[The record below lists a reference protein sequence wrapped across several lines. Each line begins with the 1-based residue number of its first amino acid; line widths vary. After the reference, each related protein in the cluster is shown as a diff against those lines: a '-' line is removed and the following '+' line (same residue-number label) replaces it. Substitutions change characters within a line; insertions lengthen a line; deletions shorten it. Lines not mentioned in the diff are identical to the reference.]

1 MVVLEKYLLHIKIR
15 LKKSE
20 SNLIFKIFFWS
31 NLPSL
36 DPLFYKWG
44 SESYLLHSEGVN
56 LIYYKKEW
64 KYGLGVGHF
73 ERVEETD
80 TFLWLISSRL
90 SSLYFFLLL
99 RLCQMFK
106 NKFIIFF
113 LLHTSSPSFLLG
125 IKRFKKKHCLRR
137 WVISFCL
144 GVDNKNLE

>member
-1 MVVLEKYLLHIKIR
+1 MVVLEKYLLHIKRR

-20 SNLIFKIFFWS
+20 SNSFKNLQSPFLLNPIFKRFFWS

-36 DPLFYKWG
+36 DPLFYKLE
-44 SESYLLHSEGVN
+44 SEFYLLHSEGGN

-90 SSLYFFLLL
+90 SSLYLFYYCDCAKCLKINLFFS
-99 RLCQMFK
+99 F
-106 NKFIIFF
+106 
-113 LLHTSSPSFLLG
+113 SSTMSPNHFYWG
-125 IKRFKKKHCLRR
+125 
-137 WVISFCL
+137 
-144 GVDNKNLE
+144 

>member
-1 MVVLEKYLLHIKIR
+1 MVVLEKYLLHIKRR

-20 SNLIFKIFFWS
+20 SNSFKNLQSPFLLNPIFKRFFWS

-44 SESYLLHSEGVN
+44 SEFYLLHSEGGS

-64 KYGLGVGHF
+64 KYCLGVGNF

-90 SSLYFFLLL
+90 SSLYLFYHYTCAKCLKINLFFS
-99 RLCQMFK
+99 F
-106 NKFIIFF
+106 
-113 LLHTSSPSFLLG
+113 SSTPPPHHFY
-125 IKRFKKKHCLRR
+125 
-137 WVISFCL
+137 W
-144 GVDNKNLE
+144 E